1 MGNVVSSS
9 KIEDVN
15 ATIHDNKNNHT
26 LIEYID
32 MIATNY
38 ILRKSIVDMLRFSY
52 IQYYVNMII
61 LTYYILKNLLDT
73 IVLYNIKEY
82 VINGNNSV
90 GDE

>member
-38 ILRKSIVDMLRFSY
+38 ILRQSIVDMLRFSDK
-52 IQYYVNMII
+52 QYYDNMII
-61 LTYYILKNLLDT
+61 LT
-73 IVLYNIKEY
+73 
-82 VINGNNSV
+82 S
-90 GDE
+90 